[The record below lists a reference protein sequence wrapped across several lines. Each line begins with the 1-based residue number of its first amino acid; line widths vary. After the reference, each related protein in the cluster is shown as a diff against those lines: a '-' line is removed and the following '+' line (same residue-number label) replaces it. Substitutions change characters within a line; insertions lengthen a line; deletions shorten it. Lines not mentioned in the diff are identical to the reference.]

1 MEASNE
7 EKPEHPHLTYQ
18 NRLKLCPV
26 VTTTA
31 DKLRQAKEQ
40 IVQAAMEA
48 TCELDLQILHAK
60 MDSILKFDDDG

>member
-1 MEASNE
+1 MTTSDEG
-7 EKPEHPHLTYQ
+7 KPEHPPLTYQ

-48 TCELDLQILHAK
+48 TSELDLQILHAK
-60 MDSILKFDDDG
+60 MDEILKFDG

>member
-1 MEASNE
+1 MTTNDED
-7 EKPEHPHLTYQ
+7 KPEHPHLTYQ

-48 TCELDLQILHAK
+48 TSELDLQILHAK
-60 MDSILKFDDDG
+60 MDDILKFDDN